1 MYKSKVQDRIW
12 VPDSNQ
18 DDSLNEDASSQNLDQ
33 SQSALS
39 LLSRPLKAL
48 PPPLN
53 GPYPSTSTQKQRKFE
68 NNKRAA
74 SPSGTE
80 IDFATFLLPKT
91 YFGRT
96 YIREKGRP
104 DSASDRK
111 RSKSNAEEEIRRRI
125 KSDSGLPEKTQRPNL
140 TREELPRKFS
150 HDSHKRR
157 REPIK
162 IEPEEVK
169 CSYLYPYLTYY
180 SVQERISSVLVRGRS
195 VSNGHIPSSGGQL

>member
-1 MYKSKVQDRIW
+1 MFASELEQTCPRPSKDESTGDCPMGPWPYQFFECIKSKVQDRIW

-18 DDSLNEDASSQNLDQ
+18 DDSLNEDASSQNDQ

-80 IDFATFLLPKT
+80 ILVLLH
-91 YFGRT
+91 F
-96 YIREKGRP
+96 
-104 DSASDRK
+104 
-111 RSKSNAEEEIRRRI
+111 
-125 KSDSGLPEKTQRPNL
+125 
-140 TREELPRKFS
+140 
-150 HDSHKRR
+150 
-157 REPIK
+157 
-162 IEPEEVK
+162 
-169 CSYLYPYLTYY
+169 
-180 SVQERISSVLVRGRS
+180 
-195 VSNGHIPSSGGQL
+195 

>member
-1 MYKSKVQDRIW
+1 MAKAIRKHSKYLNPVPKQIHPCPRSDSPRIRIRFVSATNQVDPVLTRLTQSQVNESFQKSELPCPKSYSSSSQIEFTPGQDRFTRSQIDSPFLESDSRLSQTLFECIKSKVQDRIW

-80 IDFATFLLPKT
+80 ILLRR
-91 YFGRT
+91 FC
-96 YIREKGRP
+96 YIF
-104 DSASDRK
+104 S
-111 RSKSNAEEEIRRRI
+111 SKN
-125 KSDSGLPEKTQRPNL
+125 
-140 TREELPRKFS
+140 
-150 HDSHKRR
+150 
-157 REPIK
+157 
-162 IEPEEVK
+162 
-169 CSYLYPYLTYY
+169 
-180 SVQERISSVLVRGRS
+180 
-195 VSNGHIPSSGGQL
+195 